1 MAVWL
6 HRIEPII
13 KWQPSLA
20 DIVKFPF
27 CQAWRAGGPGRCEQ
41 ADRRCQTL
49 VIVVRIGGKRA
60 DGSLDDQR
68 RPLTPTTAAASQVG
82 SRVAYARRLAG
93 GGGAG
98 FGQTERPVD
107 QVPVRASFF
116 ATQFFLAPTPLSH
129 DFDVFLQSYQLVSEE
144 NRN

>member
-1 MAVWL
+1 
-6 HRIEPII
+6 
-13 KWQPSLA
+13 
-20 DIVKFPF
+20 
-27 CQAWRAGGPGRCEQ
+27 AWRAGGPGRCEQ

-49 VIVVRIGGKRA
+49 VIV
-60 DGSLDDQR
+60 
-68 RPLTPTTAAASQVG
+68 VG

-129 DFDVFLQSYQLVSEE
+129 DFDVFVRVIGS
-144 NRN
+144 